1 MDWNKC
7 VAYLLVLLLV
17 FIILTSDIYLAT
29 YVFNLMGLSWLIF
42 IIIYFWFICY
52 ICRIIINLDD

>member
-17 FIILTSDIYLAT
+17 FIILASDIYLAT